1 MTDTPS
7 ILRRKMRQPAEGA
20 ENQPDRA
27 LSRAVVRAADGV
39 GGLTLTIA
47 RTEEREV
54 FADRLADHLGQDG
67 LILGIEDATSLWGAF
82 VADPGLRDALIEMAT
97 RGEVRNL
104 DARARPPT
112 QTDAELVRP
121 VADRILAERSEAE
134 PGTVWRSGDMI
145 ESARALILMLPDAPL
160 KLTWMHLAIGEG
172 GRRGALALV
181 HPAAPAAKD
190 TPPPGKAAP
199 DAASLQAAIMAAPAC
214 LDAVLHRQDVPL
226 SEVRG
231 LRRGQLLRLAGAQ
244 LDAVRLEA
252 PGGGQPLAGRLGQ
265 VAGRRALRIE
275 SGGIPDL
282 AGLPMRPGGAAPSD
296 EGG

>member
-1 MTDTPS
+1 MTDTAS
-7 ILRRKMRQPAEGA
+7 ILRSKMRQPAEGA
-20 ENQPDRA
+20 DAQPDRA
-27 LSRAVVRAADGV
+27 LSRAVVRAADGA

-47 RTEEREV
+47 ETEEREV
-54 FADRLADHLGQDG
+54 FADRLADHLGSDG
-67 LILGIEDATSLWGAF
+67 LILGIEDAMSLCGAF
-82 VADPGLRDALIEMAT
+82 VVGSGLRDALIEMAT
-97 RGEVRNL
+97 RGELRSA

-121 VADRILAERSEAE
+121 MVDQILAERSGAE
-134 PGTVWRSGDMI
+134 PGAARRSGDMI

-160 KLTWMHLAIGEG
+160 RLTWLHLAIGEG
-172 GRRGALALV
+172 GRRGALGLV
-181 HPAAPAAKD
+181 HPVARPADEA
-190 TPPPGKAAP
+190 PPPRATEHEGG
-199 DAASLQAAIMAAPAC
+199 SLQTAIMAAPAC
-214 LDAVLHRQDVPL
+214 LDAVLHRQDLPL

-252 PGGGQPLAGRLGQ
+252 RGGGRPLAGRLGQ

-275 SGGIPDL
+275 TGAIPDL
-282 AGLPMRPGGAAPSD
+282 AGLPMRPGGMAPSD